1 MKTIE
6 MMNAEQFAGLA
17 IAAKVLRY
25 LSDIMSDHATHPKE
39 IEALNTVDKIA
50 DVFQEAA
57 ENDLDPD
64 NSYTPEEYVDLIIET
79 ILE

>member
-6 MMNAEQFAGLA
+6 MMNAEKCTGLA
-17 IAAKVLRY
+17 IAAEVLRY
-25 LSDIMSDHATHPKE
+25 LYDIMSDHAAHPKE
-39 IEALNTVDKIA
+39 IEALKTVDKIA

-64 NSYTPEEYVDLIIET
+64 NSYTPDEYVDLIIET